1 MGITRRADYAVRL
14 MYELAQ
20 LPAELS
26 LSMRDLC
33 EAAEVPSSFGAPL
46 IQFLAEAELVR
57 VSGHRDHLLALA
69 VPASEITMAHIVKV
83 SDPDFALA
91 PCTLNPGGCS
101 REPRCGVHR
110 LWERLDG
117 MIWHELEAITLE
129 EVVTG
134 KQTVGTARLAG
145 GALASGLIGTA

>member
-20 LPAELS
+20 LPQGLS
-26 LSMRDLC
+26 LSARDLC
-33 EAAEVPSSFGAPL
+33 EAAEVPASFGSPL
-46 IQFLAEAELVR
+46 IQFLAEADLVR
-57 VSGHRDHLLALA
+57 LSGHRDHLLSLA
-69 VPASEITMAHIVKV
+69 VPASEITMAQIVRV

-101 REPRCGVHR
+101 REPQCGVHR

-117 MIWHELEAITLE
+117 MVWRELDATTLE
-129 EVVTG
+129 EVATG
-134 KQTVGTARLAG
+134 KRSASHVEFAEGTIAGGLVGTA
-145 GALASGLIGTA
+145 